1 MGDVVERMIPIWGT
15 YKEAEDFFEN
25 PSWGQ
30 AGWLLASAASDL
42 ASILPIVGPAAKA
55 ATTSAITSARAA
67 NTIGKAAKVSK
78 ARRVVP
84 IAQDMFKAGN
94 KAGKRA
100 WQDWLKK
107 DDITTPVL
115 NTFLVKPSAVTLSL
129 PFRED
134 K

>member
-1 MGDVVERMIPIWGT
+1 MIPIWGT

-25 PSWGQ
+25 PSLEQ
-30 AGWLLASAASDL
+30 AGWLIASAASDI
-42 ASILPIVGPAAKA
+42 ASVLPGIGPAAKA
-55 ATTSAITSARAA
+55 ATASARAVKAA

-78 ARRVVP
+78 IRRAVP

-100 WQDWLKK
+100 WRDWLKK

-115 NTFLVKPSAVTLSL
+115 NTLLVKPSAVTLSL
-129 PFRED
+129 PFRKD